1 MSNNK
6 TRHSMTIA
14 AAVSG
19 ILCGTALAEA
29 THGTW
34 IGVGV
39 KGNLDTN
46 KVYSVNASTEGRFG
60 EDRLS
65 EQHTIVGFGIKPF
78 DWLTIGPHY
87 HVIDSRKEKSGGG
100 HYWEKE
106 HRVAVDVTPSITL
119 GGWKISDRSR
129 IAYRDFENS
138 QGFWRYRNRIQVNA
152 PWKWTDWKIN
162 PYASWEFFLDDGKP
176 SKHVRKNDKFDQW
189 RFVTGATAKIT
200 DNLSLNLYYLLQEKK
215 DTTDHDWSANH
226 VVGLNATFSF

>member
-1 MSNNK
+1 MNNK
-6 TRHSMTIA
+6 TLHSLAIA
-14 AAVSG
+14 ASVSG
-19 ILCGTALAEA
+19 ILCGSALAEA
-29 THGTW
+29 THGAW
-34 IGVGV
+34 IGVGA

-46 KVYSVNASTEGRFG
+46 KVYSVNASIEGRFG
-60 EDRLS
+60 ENELD
-65 EQHTIVGFGIKPF
+65 EQHAIVGLGIKPF

-87 HVIDSRKEKSGGG
+87 HVIDSRKEKSDGG

-152 PWKWTDWKIN
+152 PWKWTEWKIN
-162 PYASWEFFLDDGKP
+162 PYASWELFLDDGKP

>member
-1 MSNNK
+1 MTTNK
-6 TRHSMTIA
+6 TLHALTIA
-14 AAVSG
+14 AVTG

-34 IGVGV
+34 IRAGA
-39 KGNLDTN
+39 KGNIDTN
-46 KVYSVNASTEGRFG
+46 KVYSVNASIEGRFG
-60 EDRLS
+60 EDELD
-65 EQHTIVGFGIKPF
+65 EQHAIVGFGIKPF

-87 HVIDSRKEKSGGG
+87 HVVDSRKKKSGGG

-106 HRVAVDVTPSITL
+106 HRVAVDVTPSYTL

-138 QGFWRYRNRIQVNA
+138 QGFWRYRNRIQVNS

-162 PYASWEFFLDDGKP
+162 PYASWELFLDDGKP

-189 RFVTGATAKIT
+189 RFVTGVTAKVT
-200 DNLSLNLYYLLQEKK
+200 DNLSLNLFYLLQEKK
-215 DTTDHDWSANH
+215 DTSTHDWRPNH
-226 VVGLNATFSF
+226 VVGLYATYSF

>member
-6 TRHSMTIA
+6 TLHSLTIA

-19 ILCGTALAEA
+19 ILCGTALAGA

-87 HVIDSRKEKSGGG
+87 HVIDSRKEKAGGG

-106 HRVAVDVTPSITL
+106 HRLAVDVTPSITL

-129 IAYRDFENS
+129 IAHRDFENS
-138 QGFWRYRNRIQVNA
+138 QSFWRYRNRIQVNA

-189 RFVTGATAKIT
+189 RFVTGATAKVT